1 MIAPLK
7 IQEIERLLAE
17 GSLSQRKIARKAG
30 VSRATVSSIANG
42 ARPDYEARRE
52 AKRQQLLDELP
63 GPLIRCDECG
73 GRVYAPAGFAACD
86 ASRRRNKRVW
96 RPRAES
102 GEPHPASSFR
112 RSRAMLRVRAS
123 SNSAS
128 SGSLVEKTGACV
140 SQTQRTANTT
150 KRGRPGCSDL
160 ATNDRRDSGLAAC

>member
-73 GRVYAPAGFAACD
+73 GRVYAPCRLCRVRRIKAAEQARLAAAGGIRRT
-86 ASRRRNKRVW
+86 ASRFVVSPLASHA
-96 RPRAES
+96 PRQGIEQFRQQRL
-102 GEPHPASSFR
+102 AS
-112 RSRAMLRVRAS
+112 
-123 SNSAS
+123 
-128 SGSLVEKTGACV
+128 
-140 SQTQRTANTT
+140 
-150 KRGRPGCSDL
+150 
-160 ATNDRRDSGLAAC
+160 